1 MKKLE
6 VFGAAKLKGQIR
18 ISGSKNAS
26 LPILAA
32 TLLSNKKIS
41 LANLPRVKDIE
52 TMILLLKSLGSIIE
66 DNKKELIIKNTKQ
79 TKTFA
84 AYSLVKTMRAGI
96 LVLGPLL
103 AKFGKAKVSLPGG
116 CAIGTRP
123 VDIHLQA
130 LSKLGVKYKIIQ
142 GYVHANAPKGLI
154 GANIKFPKVSVGA
167 TENLIIAACLA
178 KGKTTLS
185 NCAIEPEI
193 KDLVNFLINMGCNIK
208 WTAKR
213 TVRIEGV
220 NNLKELDYSVMP
232 DRIEA
237 GTYLIAAALTEG
249 NLKITGIDPKI
260 ISTEINILKKV
271 GSKITLKKNEILI
284 QGSKKI
290 KNINIKTSPYPGF
303 PTDLQSQLMVLLCK
317 ANKKSTIKE
326 DIFANRFQSVS
337 ELKRMDAK
345 IEVKGNLS
353 RYRDFIF
360 IEDVV
365 ETWFRSATY
374 KSAENQIFNVGTGLK
389 TTIGELLEIIC
400 KSVPGAE
407 FFVQGSTPGDQNGIF
422 ADNSKL
428 KNILGINNFK
438 QLDEGISVFNEWAN
452 HFLNNYKIN
461 KKLSS

>member
-6 VFGAAKLKGQIR
+6 VFGAARLKGEIR

-32 TLLSNKKIS
+32 TLLSDKRIS
-41 LANLPRVKDIE
+41 LTNLPKVKDIE
-52 TMILLLKSLGSIIE
+52 TMILLLKSLGSTID
-66 DNKKELIIKNTKQ
+66 DNKKILTIKNNKQ

-167 TENLIIAACLA
+167 TENLIIASCLA

-213 TVRIEGV
+213 TIKIEGV
-220 NNLKELDYSVMP
+220 RNLREIRYQVMP

-249 NLKITGIDPKI
+249 NLKIIGIDPKI

-271 GSKITLKKNEILI
+271 GAKIVQKKNEISI

-303 PTDLQSQLMVLLCK
+303 PTDLQAQMMVLLCK
-317 ANKKSTIKE
+317 ANKRSYIREEIFENRFMHVAELNRMGAEISIHGNKAIIEGNVKFEAAELMATDLRASVSLILAALSAKGKSIINRIYHLDRGYE
-326 DIFANRFQSVS
+326 DI
-337 ELKRMDAK
+337 EKKLKKVGAK
-345 IEVKGNLS
+345 I
-353 RYRDFIF
+353 RR
-360 IEDVV
+360 
-365 ETWFRSATY
+365 
-374 KSAENQIFNVGTGLK
+374 
-389 TTIGELLEIIC
+389 
-400 KSVPGAE
+400 
-407 FFVQGSTPGDQNGIF
+407 
-422 ADNSKL
+422 
-428 KNILGINNFK
+428 IN
-438 QLDEGISVFNEWAN
+438 
-452 HFLNNYKIN
+452 
-461 KKLSS
+461 

>member
-6 VFGAAKLKGQIR
+6 VFGAAKLKGHIR

-52 TMILLLKSLGSIIE
+52 TMILLLKSLGSVID

-167 TENLIIAACLA
+167 TENLIIASCLA

-220 NNLKELDYSVMP
+220 KNLKELNYSVMP

-271 GSKITLKKNEILI
+271 GSKIILRKNEILI

-290 KNINIKTSPYPGF
+290 KSINIKTSPYPGF
-303 PTDLQSQLMVLLCK
+303 PTDLQAQMMVLLCK
-317 ANKKSTIKE
+317 ANKKSHIKE
-326 DIFANRFQSVS
+326 EIFENRFMHVAELNRMGAKISINGNKATIEGNIKFESAELMATDLRASVS
-337 ELKRMDAK
+337 LILAALAAKGKSVINRIYHLDRGYEDIEKKLKKVGAK
-345 IEVKGNLS
+345 IKRTN
-353 RYRDFIF
+353 
-360 IEDVV
+360 
-365 ETWFRSATY
+365 
-374 KSAENQIFNVGTGLK
+374 
-389 TTIGELLEIIC
+389 
-400 KSVPGAE
+400 
-407 FFVQGSTPGDQNGIF
+407 
-422 ADNSKL
+422 
-428 KNILGINNFK
+428 
-438 QLDEGISVFNEWAN
+438 
-452 HFLNNYKIN
+452 
-461 KKLSS
+461 